1 MEKQKAI
8 ILCIDDDVAG
18 LEARKELL
26 EISDYEVLTAQS
38 GEQGLG
44 LFVSRQIDAVVVDY
58 KMPGMNGDRVA
69 RQMRRV
75 KPDVPIL
82 MLSGYCELALPE
94 LSCVDAFLSKG
105 ESWSTVVFDTGSVAE
120 LAVSIFCSLVGRL
133 ETPKPINP
141 GPQGERAV

>member
-8 ILCIDDDVAG
+8 ILCIDDDGAG

-44 LFVSRQIDAVVVDY
+44 LFVSHPIDAVVLDY

-82 MLSGYCELALPE
+82 MLSGYSELPLSE

-105 ESWSTVVFDTGSVAE
+105 ESWSTVVSTLDR
-120 LAVSIFCSLVGRL
+120 LLNLRSLFFARWL
-133 ETPKPINP
+133 EGWKHQLS
-141 GPQGERAV
+141 G

>member
-105 ESWSTVVFDTGSVAE
+105 ESWPTVVSTLD
-120 LAVSIFCSLVGRL
+120 RL
-133 ETPKPINP
+133 LNLRFPFFVRWWEDWKH
-141 GPQGERAV
+141 QRR

>member
-8 ILCIDDDVAG
+8 ILCIDDDGAG
-18 LEARKELL
+18 LEACKELL
-26 EISDYEVLTAQS
+26 EISGYEVLTAQS

-44 LFVSRQIDAVVVDY
+44 LFVSHPIDAVVLDY

-82 MLSGYCELALPE
+82 MLSGYSELPRNE

-105 ESWSTVVFDTGSVAE
+105 ESWSTVVSTLDR
-120 LAVSIFCSLVGRL
+120 LVNLRFPFFARWL
-133 ETPKPINP
+133 EDWKHQLS
-141 GPQGERAV
+141 G

>member
-8 ILCIDDDVAG
+8 ILCIDDDGAL

-38 GEQGLG
+38 GEQGLA
-44 LFVSRQIDAVVVDY
+44 LFVSHPIDAVVLDY
-58 KMPGMNGDRVA
+58 KMPGMNGDQVA

-82 MLSGYCELALPE
+82 MLSGYSELPLNE
-94 LSCVDAFLSKG
+94 LGCVDAFLSKA
-105 ESWSTVVFDTGSVAE
+105 ESWSTVVSTLD
-120 LAVSIFCSLVGRL
+120 RL
-133 ETPKPINP
+133 LNLRFPFFARWLEDWKHQLS
-141 GPQGERAV
+141 G

>member
-1 MEKQKAI
+1 MEKQKSI
-8 ILCIDDDVAG
+8 ILCIDDEGAG

-26 EISDYEVLTAQS
+26 EISGYDVLTAQS

-44 LFVSRQIDAVVVDY
+44 LFVAHPIDAVVLDY
-58 KMPGMNGDRVA
+58 EMPGMNGDRVA

-82 MLSGYCELALPE
+82 LLSGYSELPLNE

-105 ESWSTVVFDTGSVAE
+105 ESWPTVVSTLDRLLNLRFLFFDRWLEDWKHQLTG
-120 LAVSIFCSLVGRL
+120 
-133 ETPKPINP
+133 
-141 GPQGERAV
+141 

>member
-105 ESWSTVVFDTGSVAE
+105 ESWSTVVSTLD
-120 LAVSIFCSLVGRL
+120 RL
-133 ETPKPINP
+133 LNLRFPFFVRWWEDWKH
-141 GPQGERAV
+141 QSR

>member
-1 MEKQKAI
+1 MGKPKAI
-8 ILCIDDDVAG
+8 ILCIDDDGAG

-26 EISDYEVLTAQS
+26 EISGYEVLTAQS
-38 GEQGLG
+38 GENGLG
-44 LFVSRQIDAVVVDY
+44 LFVSHPIDAVVLDY

-82 MLSGYCELALPE
+82 MLSGYCDLPLNE

-105 ESWSTVVFDTGSVAE
+105 ESWSTVVS
-120 LAVSIFCSLVGRL
+120 AVDRL
-133 ETPKPINP
+133 LNP
-141 GPQGERAV
+141 QFPFFVRWLEDWKHQLSG

>member
-8 ILCIDDDVAG
+8 ILCIDDDGAG
-18 LEARKELL
+18 LEACKELL
-26 EISDYEVLTAQS
+26 EISGYEVLTAQS

-44 LFVSRQIDAVVVDY
+44 LFVSHPIDAVVVDY
-58 KMPGMNGDRVA
+58 QMPGMNGDRVA

-82 MLSGYCELALPE
+82 MLSGYSELLLND

-105 ESWSTVVFDTGSVAE
+105 ESWSTVASTLDRLLNLRVLFFDRWWEDWKHQLTG
-120 LAVSIFCSLVGRL
+120 
-133 ETPKPINP
+133 
-141 GPQGERAV
+141 